1 MRLFFALWPEDDV
14 RAALAAAAGALMLR
28 DGRLEP
34 ATRLHLTLRFL
45 GDVADAQLDR
55 WRAAATEVVTPAFDL
70 QLTQAGWWPRSG
82 VAWLAPSDTPSELGA
97 LATALARI
105 DLPAAR
111 AEHAFRPHVT
121 LARRVRHAPGLA
133 ERLDVRWPVSSF
145 ALVSSQPTR
154 DGSRYEVLSN
164 WPLAQAAQRSAARL
178 LCDNPGR

>member
-14 RAALAAAAGALMLR
+14 RAALAAAAGALALR
-28 DGRLEP
+28 AGRLEP
-34 ATRLHLTLRFL
+34 AARLHLTLRFL

-55 WRAAATEVVTPAFDL
+55 WRAAASEVMAPAFNL
-70 QLTQAGWWPRSG
+70 HLTQVGWWPQSA
-82 VAWLAPSDTPSELGA
+82 VAWLAPSDTPAELTA
-97 LATALARI
+97 LATALACI

-133 ERLDVRWPVSSF
+133 RRLDVCWPVASF

-154 DGSRYEVLSN
+154 DGSRYEVLAR
-164 WPLAQAAQRSAARL
+164 WPLAQGEPGSVTRL
-178 LCDNPGR
+178 LCNNPGR